1 VVLDEVASEVDKGR
15 SDLVQVIQKLVGFDA
30 HIRSV
35 GNFEYLP
42 DNLAILD

>member
-1 VVLDEVASEVDKGR
+1 MVLDEVASEVDKGR

-35 GNFEYLP
+35 GNLEYLP